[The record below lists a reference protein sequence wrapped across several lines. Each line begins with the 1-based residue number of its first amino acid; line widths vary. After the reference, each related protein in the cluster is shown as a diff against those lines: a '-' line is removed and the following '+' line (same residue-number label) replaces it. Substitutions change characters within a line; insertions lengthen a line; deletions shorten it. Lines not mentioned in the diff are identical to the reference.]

1 MKKRPSMNI
10 GAAILFGI
18 FGLLFFILM
27 VRFVTIQV
35 TGEAEGKVLASQA
48 AEKYIKSRIL
58 EAHRGTIYDQKGEV
72 IAEDT
77 SAYTLVA
84 VLSPTVTS
92 DPENPKHVM
101 NPEKTAK
108 ALSGFIDMKENEIYK
123 KLTSDGAYQV
133 EFGSAG
139 RALSHQLM
147 LDIKE
152 EKLPGITFRKEAKRF
167 YPNGTFASHLIGF
180 AQKTTSDAGQTE
192 TTGKMGIEKSF
203 NDILSGKNGNVE
215 YKSDVWG
222 YLLPNAEEHVTPPQD
237 GKDIYLTIDKKIQT
251 FLEEAM
257 NQVQKQYKPKKMF
270 AIVADPKTG
279 KILAMTQR
287 PTFHPDTR
295 AGLQDNWTNTIVEE
309 TIEPGST
316 MKSFSLA
323 AAVNEGKFNPNE
335 AYQSG
340 TYKVDNVPN
349 PIRDHNGGDG
359 WGSISFLEGVQRSSN
374 VAFAYLLDRIGF
386 EKFEEYLHDFGF
398 GEPTNVG
405 LPHEA
410 SGSILYHYPIEKYT
424 TIFGQGTTVTPLQM
438 IQAESAIANDGKM
451 MKPYVISK
459 VVDPNTKEV
468 VKETKPEVVG
478 TPITKETAE
487 KTRKYLE
494 STVTSEDGTGR
505 RFAIDGYSVAGKSGT
520 AQIPDPETGGY
531 KYGKENYLF
540 SFMGM
545 APADNPQLIVYVGVQ
560 EPELKV
566 TEIGSD
572 PVSDVFKP
580 VMQNSLKYLN
590 IKPQEKVT
598 LKKEQIPDLSGMGIE
613 KAKSEIEKSG
623 AEPVIV
629 GNGSEVIRQLPQPG
643 SELLE
648 GGKVIIR
655 TDGDITIPDMKGWS
669 IRDVFKI
676 ANIAGLKI
684 NMVGNGFAVS
694 QNIQPDSPVNE
705 NEPLVVNFKTP
716 EEQLQKEKEKEVS
729 EGSEEERPL
738 N

>member
-18 FGLLFFILM
+18 FGLLFFVLM
-27 VRFVTIQV
+27 VRFITIQV

-84 VLSPTVTS
+84 ILSPTVTS
-92 DPENPKHVM
+92 DPDNPKHVTD
-101 NPEKTAK
+101 PKKTASV
-108 ALSGFIDMKENEIYK
+108 LSDYIEMNESEIYE
-123 KLTSDGAYQV
+123 KLTTEGAYQV
-133 EFGSAG
+133 EFGAAG
-139 RALSHQLM
+139 RALTHQMM
-147 LDIKE
+147 LDIKDE
-152 EKLPGITFRKEAKRF
+152 ELPGVTFRKEAKRF

-180 AQKTTSDAGQTE
+180 AQKSTDEDGKSV

-203 NDILSGKNGNVE
+203 NDVLGGENGSVE

-222 YLLPNAEEHVTPPQD
+222 YLLPNSEEHVTPPKD
-237 GKDIYLTIDKKIQT
+237 GNDIYLTIDKKIQT

-257 NQVQKQYKPKKMF
+257 NQVQKQYKPKNMF
-270 AIVADPKTG
+270 AIVSDPKTG
-279 KILAMTQR
+279 KILAMSQR

-295 AGLQDNWTNTIVEE
+295 AGLTDNWTNTIVEE

-349 PIRDHNGGDG
+349 PIRDHNGGEG

-374 VAFAYLLDRIGF
+374 VAFANLLDKIGF
-386 EKFEEYLHDFGF
+386 KEFEGYLHDFGF
-398 GEPTNVG
+398 GEATNVG

-451 MKPYVISK
+451 MKPYIISK
-459 VVDPNTKEV
+459 VVDPNTKET
-468 VKETKPEVVG
+468 VKETKPQVAG
-478 TPITKETAE
+478 NPITKETAE

-494 STVTSEDGTGR
+494 TTVTSEHGTGT
-505 RFAIDGYSVAGKSGT
+505 RFAIEGYSVAGKSGT

-531 KYGKENYLF
+531 QYGKENYLF

-545 APADNPQLIVYVGVQ
+545 APADDPQLIVYVGIQ
-560 EPELKV
+560 QPELEP

-572 PVSDVFKP
+572 PVSQVFKP

-590 IKPQEKVT
+590 IKPQEKVN
-598 LKKEQIPDLSGMGIE
+598 LKQEPIPDLSGMSVDQAKTEIE
-613 KAKSEIEKSG
+613 KAG
-623 AEPVIV
+623 AEPVMV
-629 GNGSEVIRQLPQPG
+629 GNGSEVIKQLPQAG
-643 SELLE
+643 NEILE
-648 GGKVIIR
+648 GGKVILR
-655 TDGDITIPDMKGWS
+655 TDGDVTIPDMKGWS
-669 IRDVFKI
+669 IRDVFKV
-676 ANIAGLKI
+676 ANISGLRI
-684 NMVGNGFAVS
+684 NMVGKGFAIS
-694 QNIQPDSPVNE
+694 QNIQPDSPVKE
-705 NEPLVVNFKTP
+705 DEPLVVNFETP
-716 EEQLQKEKEKEVS
+716 EEQLQKQGEANDVE
-729 EGSEEERPL
+729 EGMP
-738 N
+738 

>member
-18 FGLLFFILM
+18 FGLLFFVLM
-27 VRFVTIQV
+27 VRFITIQA
-35 TGEAEGKVLASQA
+35 TGEADGKALASQA

-58 EAHRGTIYDQKGEV
+58 EAHRGTIYDQNGEV

-92 DPENPKHVM
+92 DPENPKHVTE
-101 NPEKTAK
+101 PKKTAK
-108 ALSGFIDMKENEIYK
+108 KLSEFIDMKESEIYE
-123 KLTSDGAYQV
+123 KLTSEGAYQV

-147 LDIKE
+147 LEIKQE
-152 EKLPGITFRKEAKRF
+152 EIPGITFRKESKRF

-180 AQKTTSDAGQTE
+180 AQKNTNDEGESVTV
-192 TTGKMGIEKSF
+192 GKMGIEKSF
-203 NDILSGKNGNVE
+203 NDVLSGKNGSVK
-215 YKSDVWG
+215 YKTDVWG

-237 GKDIYLTIDKKIQT
+237 GNNIYLTIDKKIQT

-257 NQVQKQYKPKKMF
+257 NQVQQQYKPENMF
-270 AIVADPKTG
+270 AIVSDPKTG
-279 KILAMTQR
+279 RILAMSQR

-295 AGLQDNWTNTIVEE
+295 AGLDGNWTNTIVEE

-323 AAVNEGKFNPNE
+323 AAVNEGKFNPDE

-349 PIRDHNGGDG
+349 PIRDHNGGEG

-374 VAFAYLLDRIGF
+374 VAFAYLLDKIGF
-386 EKFEEYLHDFGF
+386 KKFEEYLHDFGF

-410 SGSILYHYPIEKYT
+410 SGSILYRYPIEKYT

-451 MKPYVISK
+451 MKPYIISK
-459 VVDPNTKEV
+459 VVDPNTKET
-468 VKETKPEVVG
+468 VKETKPQVAG
-478 TPITKETAE
+478 NPITKETAE

-494 STVTSEDGTGR
+494 STVTSEHGTGT
-505 RFAIDGYSVAGKSGT
+505 RFAIEGYSVAGKSGT

-531 KYGKENYLF
+531 QYGKENYLF

-545 APADNPQLIVYVGVQ
+545 APADDPQLIVYVGIQ
-560 EPELKV
+560 KPELKP

-572 PVSDVFKP
+572 PVSQVFKP

-590 IKPQEKVT
+590 IKPQEKVN
-598 LKKEQIPDLSGMGIE
+598 LQQEQIPDVSGMSVE
-613 KAKSEIEKSG
+613 KAKAEIEKTG
-623 AEPVIV
+623 AQPVIV
-629 GNGSEVIRQLPQPG
+629 GNGSEVIKQLPQAG
-643 SELLE
+643 TEILE
-648 GGKVIIR
+648 GGKVILR
-655 TDGDITIPDMKGWS
+655 TDGPVTIPNMKGWS
-669 IRDVFKI
+669 IRDVFKV
-676 ANIAGLKI
+676 ANISGLRI
-684 NMVGNGFAVS
+684 NMVGKGFAVS
-694 QNIQPDSPVNE
+694 QNIQPDSPVKE
-705 NEPLVVNFKTP
+705 DEPLVVNFETP
-716 EEQLQKEKEKEVS
+716 EEQLQKKDGTEDEV
-729 EGSEEERPL
+729 EGRP
-738 N
+738 

>member
-48 AEKYIKSRIL
+48 AEKYIKNRIL

-84 VLSPTVTS
+84 ILSPTVTS
-92 DPENPKHVM
+92 DPENPKHVTD
-101 NPEKTAK
+101 PRETAGK
-108 ALSGFIDMKENEIYK
+108 LANYIDMNESEIYNR
-123 KLTSDGAYQV
+123 LTNDGAYQV

-139 RALSHQLM
+139 RALSHQEM
-147 LDIKE
+147 IQIRE

-180 AQKTTSDAGQTE
+180 AQKDALEEGE
-192 TTGKMGIEKSF
+192 SKTTGKMGIEKSF
-203 NDILSGKNGNVE
+203 NDVLSGTNGTVE

-222 YLLPNAEEHVTPPQD
+222 YLLPNAEEHVTAPKD
-237 GKDIYLTIDKKIQT
+237 GEDIYLTIDKKIQT

-257 NQVQKQYKPKKMF
+257 NEVEGKYKPKKMF
-270 AIVADPKTG
+270 AIVSDPKTG

-295 AGLQDNWTNTIVEE
+295 EGLLDNWTNTIVEE

-349 PIRDHNGGDG
+349 PIRDHNGGEG

-374 VAFAYLLDRIGF
+374 VAFAYLLDKIGF
-386 EKFEEYLHDFGF
+386 ETFEGYLNEFGF

-459 VVDPNTKEV
+459 VVDPNTKQV
-468 VKETKPEVVG
+468 VKESKPQVVG
-478 TPITKETAE
+478 NPITKETAE

-494 STVTSEDGTGR
+494 TTVTSEHGTGT
-505 RFAIDGYSVAGKSGT
+505 RFAIEGYSVAGKSGT
-520 AQIPDPETGGY
+520 AQIPDAETGGY
-531 KYGKENYLF
+531 KYGKEHYLF
-540 SFMGM
+540 SFLGM
-545 APADNPQLIVYVGVQ
+545 APADDPQLIVYVGIQ
-560 EPELKV
+560 EPELEP

-572 PVSDVFKP
+572 PVSAVFKP

-590 IKPQEKVT
+590 IKPQEKVDVKRQQ
-598 LKKEQIPDLSGMGIE
+598 LPDLAGMGVE
-613 KAKSEIEKSG
+613 KAKSEIEKMG
-623 AEPVIV
+623 AEPIV
-629 GNGSEVIRQLPQPG
+629 VGSGTEVVKQLPLAG
-643 SELLE
+643 SQMIQ
-648 GGKVIIR
+648 GGKVVIR
-655 TDGDITIPDMKGWS
+655 TNGDITVPDMKGWS
-669 IRDVFKI
+669 IRDVFKV

-694 QNIQPDSPVNE
+694 QNIQPDSPVKE
-705 NEPLVVNFKTP
+705 GEPLVVNFKTP
-716 EEQLQKEKEKEVS
+716 DEQMKEKEKE
-729 EGSEEERPL
+729 EGSGEEAPL

>member
-18 FGLLFFILM
+18 FGLLFFVLM
-27 VRFVTIQV
+27 VRFITIQV

-84 VLSPTVTS
+84 ILSPTVTS
-92 DPENPKHVM
+92 DPENPKHVTD
-101 NPEKTAK
+101 PKKTASV
-108 ALSGFIDMKENEIYK
+108 LSDYIEMDESEIYK
-123 KLTSDGAYQV
+123 KLTTEGAYQV
-133 EFGSAG
+133 EFGAAG
-139 RALSHQLM
+139 RALTHQMM
-147 LDIKE
+147 LDIRDE
-152 EKLPGITFRKEAKRF
+152 ELPGVTFRKEAKRF

-180 AQKTTSDAGQTE
+180 AQKSTDEDGKTV
-192 TTGKMGIEKSF
+192 TTGKVGIEKSF
-203 NDILSGKNGNVE
+203 NDVLGGENGSVE

-222 YLLPNAEEHVTPPQD
+222 YLLPNSEEHVSPPKD
-237 GKDIYLTIDKKIQT
+237 GNDIYLTIDKKIQT

-257 NQVQKQYKPKKMF
+257 NQVQKQYKPKNMF
-270 AIVADPKTG
+270 AIVSDPKTG
-279 KILAMTQR
+279 KILAMSQR

-295 AGLQDNWTNTIVEE
+295 AGLTDNWTNTIVEE

-349 PIRDHNGGDG
+349 PIRDHNGGEG

-374 VAFAYLLDRIGF
+374 VAFAYLLDKIGF
-386 EKFEEYLHDFGF
+386 KEFEGYLHDFGF

-451 MKPYVISK
+451 MKPYIISK
-459 VVDPNTKEV
+459 VVDPNTKET
-468 VKETKPEVVG
+468 VKETKPQVAG
-478 TPITKETAE
+478 NPITKETAE

-494 STVTSEDGTGR
+494 TTVTSEHGTGT
-505 RFAIDGYSVAGKSGT
+505 RFAIEGYSVAGKSGT

-531 KYGKENYLF
+531 QYGKENYLF

-545 APADNPQLIVYVGVQ
+545 APADDPQLIVYVGIQ
-560 EPELKV
+560 QPELKP

-572 PVSDVFKP
+572 PVSQVFKP

-590 IKPQEKVT
+590 IKPQEKVN
-598 LKKEQIPDLSGMGIE
+598 LKQEQLPDLSGMSVEKAKAEIE
-613 KAKSEIEKSG
+613 KAG
-623 AEPVIV
+623 AEPFIV
-629 GNGSEVIRQLPQPG
+629 GDGSEIIRQLPQAG
-643 SELLE
+643 NEILE
-648 GGKVIIR
+648 GGKVILR
-655 TDGDITIPDMKGWS
+655 TDGKVTIPDMRGWS
-669 IRDVFKI
+669 IRDVFKV
-676 ANIAGLKI
+676 ANISGLKI
-684 NMVGNGFAVS
+684 NMVGKGFAVS
-694 QNIQPDSPVNE
+694 QNIQPDSPVKE
-705 NEPLVVNFKTP
+705 DEPLVVNFETP
-716 EEQLQKEKEKEVS
+716 EEQLQKKDEADDME
-729 EGSEEERPL
+729 EGRP
-738 N
+738 